1 MNYLFIDGS
10 YYCFYRYYAIR
21 SWYNRYK
28 KIEDNENLFD
38 NNHFKEKYDKLFLE
52 KVDEFIKKMNIKDF
66 KLIIGKD
73 CRRSDIWRNEFYD
86 NYKGTRVHNDN
97 NISKFIIHSYE
108 NLYPKILKK
117 YNGTML
123 YIDKLEADDCISLYV
138 NYLKRNNYDKIYII
152 TNDNDYLQLIDK
164 NIFIYNLRY
173 KLINVKLYDKTPEEY
188 LYDKIC
194 LGDKSDNIT
203 PIYPSRRTLNKMSRE
218 EIEKNETY
226 LKNRKLIDFNY
237 IPNNFVE
244 EFNKKYLNFS

>member
-52 KVDEFIKKMNIKDF
+52 KVDEFIKKMNISDF
-66 KLIIGKD
+66 KLFIGKD

-138 NYLKRNNYDKIYII
+138 NYLKRNNYDNIYII

-194 LGDKSDNIT
+194 
-203 PIYPSRRTLNKMSRE
+203 
-218 EIEKNETY
+218 
-226 LKNRKLIDFNY
+226 
-237 IPNNFVE
+237 
-244 EFNKKYLNFS
+244 